1 MGESSWLI
9 PYRIVDILLDTI
21 LIIGRSFPNKFCL
34 VSDCLDDSAKMMLHK
49 FNCSDFFQY
58 RQIMTK
64 NDMHSCRIINSP

>member
-1 MGESSWLI
+1 
-9 PYRIVDILLDTI
+9 
-21 LIIGRSFPNKFCL
+21 

-64 NDMHSCRIINSP
+64 NDMQIMQLL